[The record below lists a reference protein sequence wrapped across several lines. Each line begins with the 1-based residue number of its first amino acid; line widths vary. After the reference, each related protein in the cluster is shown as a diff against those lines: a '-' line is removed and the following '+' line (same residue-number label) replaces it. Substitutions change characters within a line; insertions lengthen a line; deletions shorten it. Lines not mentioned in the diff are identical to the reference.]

1 MNLTVRIYS
10 SFKNP
15 TAHLY
20 TVPVRAPCRGHGVR
34 WTQWGVTL
42 PKPLVCSA
50 GKDTRSASALSS
62 EANLFPP
69 ERRRTTIAIFHMPV
83 QIIKRSKA
91 KSAVGAAAYR
101 SGTKMTNEWDG
112 LTHDYTRKRGVVY
125 SEIILPPHA
134 PPEFQDRN
142 TLWNSVEMVE
152 KTSDAQLAREIEIS
166 LPVELNREEQLRL
179 ARSFIRDTFV
189 AAGMCA
195 DFSIHDK
202 KDGNP
207 HFHVM
212 LTIRPLKE
220 NGQWGAKCRKVYE
233 LDENGQRI
241 PNGKGGWKNH
251 REDTTDWNDK
261 GNVEKWRAAWA
272 AYANRALEAAGR
284 PERIDHRSYE
294 RQGIDKIPS
303 IHLGVAASQMER
315 KGIATEKGNI
325 NRQIAADNKLLKEI
339 KARITRLYK
348 WTKEQ
353 AEKPEGKDSIMAQL
367 YEAQLSTGKPGFRYG
382 KIKNLKESA
391 ALFNFLNGNN
401 ITSMEQLYEKVAAMN
416 KEYYA
421 LRGKIV
427 TAERRIKVLDEHLS
441 MWEKYERNKGT
452 RRQFDKMKPGKKK
465 QQFEQKHSAE
475 LALYEAAVR
484 YLEKLKATGEE
495 VTPKKWQAEADRLKA
510 EKSVQYQKMKAM
522 REDIKAVE
530 NLKKTAE
537 QLARTENE
545 PARKKEEQEL

>member
-1 MNLTVRIYS
+1 
-10 SFKNP
+10 
-15 TAHLY
+15 
-20 TVPVRAPCRGHGVR
+20 
-34 WTQWGVTL
+34 
-42 PKPLVCSA
+42 
-50 GKDTRSASALSS
+50 
-62 EANLFPP
+62 
-69 ERRRTTIAIFHMPV
+69 MPV

-112 LTHDYTRKRGVVY
+112 LTHDYTRKRGVVH

-134 PPEFQDRN
+134 PPEFQDRS

-152 KTSDAQLAREIEIS
+152 KTRDAQLAREIEIS

-179 ARSFIRDTFV
+179 ARSFISDTFV

-220 NGQWGAKCRKVYE
+220 DGQWGAKCRKVYE
-233 LDENGQRI
+233 LDESGQRI

-272 AYANRALEAAGR
+272 AYANRALEAAER

-465 QQFEQKHSAE
+465 EQFEQKHSAE